1 VKANQAEYPVA
12 MMCRLLEVSTSGY
25 YAWLKRPLSR
35 RAREDAEL
43 TEKIRHSH
51 VRSKGTYGV
60 PRIWEDLKEAG
71 MQVGRKRVARLM
83 RAAGLQGVSRR
94 NRARHHPAQA
104 WRPACARS
112 GGPRFQTSFG

>member
-1 VKANQAEYPVA
+1 
-12 MMCRLLEVSTSGY
+12 MGTSGY

-60 PRIWEDLKEAG
+60 PRICDDLKEAG
-71 MQVGRKRVARLM
+71 MQVGRMRVARLV
-83 RAAGLQGVSRR
+83 RAVGLQGVSRR
-94 NRARHHPAQA
+94 NRARTALRKPAA
-104 WRPACARS
+104 RPAPDPVDRDFSAER
-112 GGPRFQTSFG
+112 PDKL